1 MKEFT
6 FVIRDSVGIHARP
19 AGLLV
24 RKAAG
29 FQSTVSISKGE
40 KKADGKRLF
49 AVMGLAAKQ
58 GDTIKFVIEGN
69 DEEAAAKALLD
80 FCNENL

>member
-29 FQSTVSISKGE
+29 FQSTVFISKGD